1 MGYIV
6 QLLQLCYWFTHSNIC
21 VALVL
26 HKLMIVWY
34 ISVAIE
40 ISDQEAAEM
49 SNFDSW
55 DSLTN
60 NR

>member
-1 MGYIV
+1 
-6 QLLQLCYWFTHSNIC
+6 
-21 VALVL
+21 
-26 HKLMIVWY
+26 MIVWY

-55 DSLTN
+55 DSCTINRLYGLPWN
-60 NR
+60 NLANAQI